1 MSTHFK
7 PPGKEAMKSKTITS
21 ICMLAIIISLY
32 ATCYMLFF
40 RTVDV
45 DLTKDISI
53 VYDGESGSAS
63 VKVFNSITDYNQRKQ
78 EFMDSVAYKVSPKK
92 NLQNG
97 DTLLISS
104 TYDEDLADQY
114 HIHPFIRY
122 ER

>member
-45 DLTKDISI
+45 DLTKDIAAKRTI
-53 VYDGESGSAS
+53 PYIDACRFLGY
-63 VKVFNSITDYNQRKQ
+63 TD
-78 EFMDSVAYKVSPKK
+78 
-92 NLQNG
+92 
-97 DTLLISS
+97 
-104 TYDEDLADQY
+104 
-114 HIHPFIRY
+114 IRTI
-122 ER
+122 R